1 MHQLPEAIGA
11 YLTGYGFRYR
21 DAVAAAPREE
31 EFAMGPLLFGLVIVG
46 GLAIVLIVAVLWGVG
61 VYNSLTRGRIAAQG
75 AFSGIDV
82 ELKRRHDLVP
92 NLVSTVKG
100 YASHEKQTLENV
112 IAARAAAVRPNM
124 SMEERLQAEQGL
136 TGALG
141 RLMAVAEAY
150 PDLKANQ
157 NFLQLQGELSQI
169 ENRIAGAR
177 GGYNGAAEGYNA
189 MARQFPA
196 LLVARLFGFQD
207 MPFFQVDDAS
217 QRNAPVVQF

>member
-1 MHQLPEAIGA
+1 MG
-11 YLTGYGFRYR
+11 TGVAGF
-21 DAVAAAPREE
+21 
-31 EFAMGPLLFGLVIVG
+31 G
-46 GLAIVLIVAVLWGVG
+46 IVLVVLGGIALVLVVVALWGVG
-61 VYNSLTRGRIAAQG
+61 VYNALTRGRIGAQG

-92 NLVSTVKG
+92 NLVNTVKG
-100 YASHEKQTLENV
+100 YAAHEKQTLDAV
-112 IAARAAAVRPNM
+112 ISARASATRPNL
-124 SMEERLQAEQGL
+124 SMEQRLQAEQGL
-136 TGALG
+136 SGALG

-207 MPFFQVDDAS
+207 MPFFQVDDPA

>member
-1 MHQLPEAIGA
+1 
-11 YLTGYGFRYR
+11 
-21 DAVAAAPREE
+21 
-31 EFAMGPLLFGLVIVG
+31 MGGIAGLGLV
-46 GLAIVLIVAVLWGVG
+46 AIVVGAILLAAVVIALWGVG
-61 VYNSLTRGRIAAQG
+61 IYNALTRGRIAAQG

-92 NLVSTVKG
+92 NLVNTVKG
-100 YASHEKQTLENV
+100 YAAHEKQTLDAV
-112 IAARAAAVRPNM
+112 ISARASATRPNL
-124 SMEERLQAEQGL
+124 SMEQRLQAEQGL
-136 TGALG
+136 SGALG

-196 LLVARLFGFQD
+196 LLVARLFNFQD
-207 MPFFQVDDAS
+207 MPFFQVDDPA

>member
-1 MHQLPEAIGA
+1 M
-11 YLTGYGFRYR
+11 
-21 DAVAAAPREE
+21 VAGVA
-31 EFAMGPLLFGLVIVG
+31 GLG
-46 GLAIVLIVAVLWGVG
+46 IVLVVLGGIAVVLVVVALWGVG
-61 VYNSLTRGRIAAQG
+61 VYNALTRGRIGAQG

-92 NLVSTVKG
+92 NLVNTVKG
-100 YASHEKQTLENV
+100 YAAHEKQTLDAV
-112 IAARAAAVRPNM
+112 ISARASATRPNL
-124 SMEERLQAEQGL
+124 SMEQRLQAEQGL
-136 TGALG
+136 SGALG

-207 MPFFQVDDAS
+207 MPFFQVDDPA

>member
-1 MHQLPEAIGA
+1 MGAAGIGVAALVVIGGIAVLAVVLVLWGIGA
-11 YLTGYGFRYR
+11 YN
-21 DAVAAAPREE
+21 A
-31 EFAMGPLLFGLVIVG
+31 
-46 GLAIVLIVAVLWGVG
+46 
-61 VYNSLTRGRIAAQG
+61 LTRGRIAAQG

-82 ELKRRHDLVP
+82 ELRRRHDLVP

-100 YASHEKQTLENV
+100 YAEHEKQTLENV

-124 SMEERLQAEQGL
+124 GMEERQQAEQGL
-136 TGALG
+136 GAALG

-189 MARQFPA
+189 AARQFPT
-196 LLVARLFGFQD
+196 LVVARLFGFGD
-207 MPFFQVDDAS
+207 MPFFQVDDPA
-217 QRNAPVVQF
+217 QRNAPAVRF

>member
-1 MHQLPEAIGA
+1 VAALVVIGGIAVLAVVLVLWGIGA
-11 YLTGYGFRYR
+11 YN
-21 DAVAAAPREE
+21 A
-31 EFAMGPLLFGLVIVG
+31 
-46 GLAIVLIVAVLWGVG
+46 
-61 VYNSLTRGRIAAQG
+61 LTRGRIAAQG

-82 ELKRRHDLVP
+82 ELRRRHDLVP

-100 YASHEKQTLENV
+100 YAEHEKQTLENV

-124 SMEERLQAEQGL
+124 GMEERLQAEQGL
-136 TGALG
+136 GAALG

-189 MARQFPA
+189 AARQFPT
-196 LLVARLFGFQD
+196 LVVARLFGFGD
-207 MPFFQVDDAS
+207 MPFFQVDDPA
-217 QRNAPVVQF
+217 QRNAPAVRF

>member
-1 MHQLPEAIGA
+1 
-11 YLTGYGFRYR
+11 
-21 DAVAAAPREE
+21 
-31 EFAMGPLLFGLVIVG
+31 MGGIAGLGLV
-46 GLAIVLIVAVLWGVG
+46 AIVVGAILLGAIVVVLWGVG
-61 VYNSLTRGRIAAQG
+61 IYNGLTRGRIAAQG

-92 NLVSTVKG
+92 NLVNTVKG
-100 YASHEKQTLENV
+100 YAAHEKQTLENV
-112 IAARAAAVRPNM
+112 IAARASATRPNL
-124 SMEERLQAEQGL
+124 SMEQRLQAEQGL
-136 TGALG
+136 SGALG

-196 LLVARLFGFQD
+196 LIVARLFNFQD
-207 MPFFQVDDAS
+207 MPFFQVDDPA

>member
-1 MHQLPEAIGA
+1 MG
-11 YLTGYGFRYR
+11 TG
-21 DAVAAAPREE
+21 VA
-31 EFAMGPLLFGLVIVG
+31 GLG
-46 GLAIVLIVAVLWGVG
+46 IVLVVLGGIAVVLVVVALWGVG
-61 VYNSLTRGRIAAQG
+61 VYNALTRGRIGAQG

-92 NLVSTVKG
+92 NLVNTVKG
-100 YASHEKQTLENV
+100 YAAHEKQTLDAV
-112 IAARAAAVRPNM
+112 ISARASATRPNL
-124 SMEERLQAEQGL
+124 SMEQRLQAEQGL
-136 TGALG
+136 SGALG

-196 LLVARLFGFQD
+196 LVVARLFGFQD
-207 MPFFQVDDAS
+207 MPFFQVDDPA

>member
-1 MHQLPEAIGA
+1 M
-11 YLTGYGFRYR
+11 
-21 DAVAAAPREE
+21 VAGVA
-31 EFAMGPLLFGLVIVG
+31 GLG
-46 GLAIVLIVAVLWGVG
+46 IVLVVLGGIAVVLVVLALWGVG
-61 VYNSLTRGRIAAQG
+61 VYNALTRGRIAAQG

-92 NLVSTVKG
+92 NLVNTVKG
-100 YASHEKQTLENV
+100 YAAHEKQTLDAV
-112 IAARAAAVRPNM
+112 ISARASATRPNL
-124 SMEERLQAEQGL
+124 SMEQRLQAEQGL
-136 TGALG
+136 SGALG

-207 MPFFQVDDAS
+207 MPFFQVDDPA

>member
-1 MHQLPEAIGA
+1 
-11 YLTGYGFRYR
+11 
-21 DAVAAAPREE
+21 
-31 EFAMGPLLFGLVIVG
+31 MGIGLVIALALLG
-46 GLAIVLIVAVLWGVG
+46 GLALLAVILVVWGIG
-61 VYNSLTRGRIAAQG
+61 TYNGLTRSRIGAQG

-82 ELKRRHDLVP
+82 ELRRRHDLVP
-92 NLVSTVKG
+92 NLVNTVKG
-100 YASHEKQTLENV
+100 YAAHEKGTLEAV
-112 IAARAAAVRPNM
+112 ISARASATRPNITM
-124 SMEERLQAEQGL
+124 DERMKAEGGL
-136 TGALG
+136 SGALA

-196 LLVARLFGFQD
+196 LLVARLFGFHD

>member
-1 MHQLPEAIGA
+1 M
-11 YLTGYGFRYR
+11 
-21 DAVAAAPREE
+21 AAGLGMA
-31 EFAMGPLLFGLVIVG
+31 ALVIVG
-46 GLAIVLIVAVLWGVG
+46 LVVVVAIVVVLWGIG
-61 VYNSLTRGRIAAQG
+61 VYNALTRSRINAQG

-82 ELKRRHDLVP
+82 ELRRRHDLVP

-100 YASHEKQTLENV
+100 YAAHEKQTLEGV
-112 IAARAAAVRPNM
+112 IAARAAAVRPNQ
-124 SMEERLQAEQGL
+124 SVEERLQAEQGL

-177 GGYNGAAEGYNA
+177 GGYNDAVQGYNTTL
-189 MARQFPA
+189 RQFPA
-196 LLVARLFGFQD
+196 VLIARMLGFMD
-207 MPFFQVDDAS
+207 MPFFQVDDPA
-217 QRNAPVVQF
+217 QRNAPQVQF